1 MYEDLLCFNEI
12 MKLFNGGIISDFWFY
27 YEMRGGICLYSYKD
41 LWMGYGDKSVFII
54 EDYN

>member
-1 MYEDLLCFNEI
+1 MYEDLLCFNEV

-41 LWMGYGDKSVFII
+41 LWMGYGDKSIFII